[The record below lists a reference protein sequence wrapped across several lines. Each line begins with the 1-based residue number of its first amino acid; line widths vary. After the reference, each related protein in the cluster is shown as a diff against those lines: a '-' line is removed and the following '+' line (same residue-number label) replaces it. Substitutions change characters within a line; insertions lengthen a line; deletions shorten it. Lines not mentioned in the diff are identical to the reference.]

1 MNRLRINAGLLRL
14 LKKEQGSFTL
24 ESTIVFPML
33 FGLILLFILF
43 GMYMYEKIIVYYAA
57 SSTAERAAFSWDN
70 SNRDARSGMLN
81 EPSYDG
87 LYWRIGEDGVLSS
100 LFGLRGENDAAK
112 VVLPL
117 AETGDGEK
125 NALAIRKIE
134 QSARW
139 LGQAG
144 LTYEGEISYSSSI
157 LRRVIKVK
165 LKEPLSAESIE
176 KSWLKREPKSAASS
190 MVVDPTEFIR
200 SVDLVRYYSSRF
212 ANRAGGA
219 GQAKSQAGQVLDTY
233 KGQGK
238 ATKP

>member
-1 MNRLRINAGLLRL
+1 MNRLRIKARLLGW

-43 GMYMYEKIIVYYAA
+43 GMYMYEKVIVYYAA

-70 SNRDARSGMLN
+70 SNREARSGMLI
-81 EPSYDG
+81 EPDYDG
-87 LYWRIGEDGVLSS
+87 LYWRIGEDGILSS
-100 LFGLRGENDAAK
+100 LFGLRGENAAAK

-117 AETGDGEK
+117 AETVDGSN
-125 NALAIRKIE
+125 NALSVRKME

-144 LTYEGEISYSSSI
+144 LTYEGQISYSGGV
-157 LRRVIKVK
+157 LKRVILVK
-165 LKEPLSAESIE
+165 LKESLSVGIVE
-176 KSWLKREPKSAASS
+176 KSWLKREPKTVSSAT
-190 MVVDPTEFIR
+190 VVDPTEFIR

-219 GQAKSQAGQVLDTY
+219 GQAKTQAGQVLDSY
-233 KGQGK
+233 KGAEK
-238 ATKP
+238 APKP